1 GPLGCTTL
9 VAAADRLWGFGGQVP
24 VGCVQ
29 FSKLFAMNQGA
40 GFDPINSIQVMD
52 AQGGT
57 ITSIA
62 SFNDATIIAFELDRF
77 YILVGG
83 GPDNY
88 GNGGFS
94 VPQTVIADGAL
105 THLGTVGTP
114 LGVAFWGSGGPRVV
128 TPNGTVENI
137 SEPIADLAKKLTPS
151 GVRIDFSRRE
161 IVWYT
166 ETGDALLWNYS
177 GGSRWARWNGL
188 KIAGCSTSALIT
200 TAGRFLRQVEGVNH
214 DDGRHFVFKLTT
226 GNVRPEQLLQG
237 YTLLRRFGMTGELTG
252 VHRARFRIY
261 YDGSPLWYQSITWV
275 PTTSTWL
282 QAAEGLEQLT
292 PAEIDALPTV
302 DRSGSYGT
310 HHRAKK
316 QNCQY
321 FKLEVSD
328 KGNEGFIP
336 WEFSFELGAK
346 AGLGRTPVNTFQDQ

>member
-1 GPLGCTTL
+1 
-9 VAAADRLWGFGGQVP
+9 
-24 VGCVQ
+24 
-29 FSKLFAMNQGA
+29 
-40 GFDPINSIQVMD
+40 
-52 AQGGT
+52 
-57 ITSIA
+57 
-62 SFNDATIIAFELDRF
+62 
-77 YILVGG
+77 
-83 GPDNY
+83 
-88 GNGGFS
+88 
-94 VPQTVIADGAL
+94 
-105 THLGTVGTP
+105 
-114 LGVAFWGSGGPRVV
+114 
-128 TPNGTVENI
+128 
-137 SEPIADLAKKLTPS
+137 
-151 GVRIDFSRRE
+151 
-161 IVWYT
+161 
-166 ETGDALLWNYS
+166 
-177 GGSRWARWNGL
+177 
-188 KIAGCSTSALIT
+188 
-200 TAGRFLRQVEGVNH
+200 
-214 DDGRHFVFKLTT
+214 
-226 GNVRPEQLLQG
+226 
-237 YTLLRRFGMTGELTG
+237 MTGELTG